1 MQSIPYTHIYE
12 SFRHIAMLPDNER
25 IAFIDEPRWVGYQRA
40 NYGIE
45 LMQGLLNK
53 TRQHR
58 MPNLLVIGDANNGKT
73 TILKQFDK
81 KFGNSYV
88 GSDNTLNIPVISIQ
102 SPPTPSEKDLYIAML
117 EPFCIPYSTKSP
129 VIDLRYQVIH
139 TFRECHVKVLI
150 IDEIHSLL
158 AGTARQQRVMM
169 NCIKFLCNEL
179 QLPIILA
186 GTRDAVRILH
196 TDPQHSSRFDVFE
209 LPLWNNDK
217 EFSRLVGSFER
228 IMPLKKPS
236 NLTAVE
242 NINLVYSISGGL
254 VGNVKRLI
262 TDCAVSAIKSGEE
275 QITIDMIKE
284 RSWLKPQRGV
294 ILA

>member
-1 MQSIPYTHIYE
+1 MQPIPYTHIFE
-12 SFRHIAMLPDNER
+12 NFRHIAMLSDSER
-25 IAFIDEPRWVGYQRA
+25 IAFIDEPRWVGYHRA

-53 TRQHR
+53 TRQPR

-73 TILKQFDK
+73 TLLNQFDK
-81 KFGNSYV
+81 KFGGSYV
-88 GSDNTLNIPVISIQ
+88 GGDNSLHVPVISVQ
-102 SPPTPSEKDLYIAML
+102 SPPTPSEKDLYITLL
-117 EPFCIPYSTKSP
+117 EPFCIPYSTKSS
-129 VIDLRYQVIH
+129 VVDLRYQTIH
-139 TFRECHVKVLI
+139 SFRECHVKVLI

-158 AGTARQQRVMM
+158 AGTPRQQRVMM

-217 EFSRLVGSFER
+217 EFRRLVNSFEK
-228 IMPLKKPS
+228 ILPLHKPS
-236 NLTAVE
+236 NLMDGE
-242 NINLVYSISGGL
+242 KINLIYSISGGL

-262 TDCAVSAIKSGEE
+262 NDCAVSAIKSGEE
-275 QITIDMIKE
+275 QITVDMIKE
-284 RSWLKPQRGV
+284 RSWLKPKRGM